1 MHHGSNFSGLILALL
16 IGLGI
21 AWVFKKGKAKF
32 GGSANNKTLLGTAVV
47 VALVLFLIFG
57 ASHTPHG

>member
-1 MHHGSNFSGLILALL
+1 MHSNFGGLILALL

-21 AWVFKKGKAKF
+21 AWLFNKGKAKF
-32 GGSANNKTLLGTAVV
+32 GGSSNGKTLLGTAVV
-47 VALVLFLIFG
+47 IALVLFLIFG